1 MVSIICPTYN
11 EEKYIDSCIHSIL
24 QQDYP
29 QDQLEV
35 LFVDGMSTDTTRKII
50 QSATEKYK
58 NMYMID
64 NIHRVVPYALNIGIE
79 KAQGDIIVRI
89 DAHAAFPSNYV
100 STLVKYLNCLP
111 NAQNVGAPCVTQ
123 TLGTTHKAKAI
134 MAVLSNKWGVGNST
148 FRLGVEEVQIVDTV
162 PFGCWKKDTLVNI
175 GMFNTNLIRNQDIE
189 LNKRLAKAGGNIYLV
204 PNTHCIYYARET
216 YQSLAKNNFGNGK
229 WNVLTLYYTKAF
241 GSLSL
246 RHFVPLL
253 FLLSLLFPI
262 IGMLISPWI
271 GLVAGASLICY
282 VTLICSIG
290 QQIHKKLAI
299 RMWNVIIAFLTLHL
313 SYGLGSLVGIIT
325 LPFIKN

>member
-11 EEKYIDSCIHSIL
+11 EEKYINLCIQSIL

-35 LFVDGMSTDTTRKII
+35 LFVDGMSTDATRKII

-64 NIHRVVPYALNIGIE
+64 NIHQVVPYALNIGIE
-79 KAQGDIIVRI
+79 RAKGDVIIRI
-89 DAHAAFPSNYV
+89 DAHAWFPNDYV

-111 NAQNVGAPCVTQ
+111 NAQNVGAPCLTR

-134 MAVLSNKWGVGNST
+134 MAVMSNKWGVGNSM
-148 FRLGVEEVQIVDTV
+148 FRLGVKDVQIVDTV
-162 PFGCWKKDTLVNI
+162 PFGCWKRDTLIRI

-189 LNKRLAKAGGNIYLV
+189 LNKRIAKAGGNIFLV

-216 YQSLAKNNFGNGK
+216 YQSFAKNNFGNGK
-229 WNVLTLYYTKAF
+229 WNIWTLYYTKAF

-271 GLVAGASLICY
+271 GLVASASLICY
-282 VTLICSIG
+282 LTLICTIG
-290 QQIHKKLAI
+290 RQIHQKLSI